1 MVDNWICSDDQISCE
16 VLGMVLFFPL
26 YWTSYHAVMLQV
38 YDHMMTHKISETWCS
53 TCSLSQSQLSCWDVP
68 MQRICSLIWLL
79 QTFCLYSFELL
90 ATEYWFEP
98 GTHGRGTQESN
109 AGRLQR
115 TQGWSLKHRSLDG
128 VEAFQA
134 EIWTMDFHR
143 GSFLGTISWVHKDA
157 APQRGQISWVALAKE
172 TLC

>member
-1 MVDNWICSDDQISCE
+1 MFYLFLVSIST
-16 VLGMVLFFPL
+16 F
-26 YWTSYHAVMLQV
+26 MLR
-38 YDHMMTHKISETWCS
+38 
-53 TCSLSQSQLSCWDVP
+53 CWDVP
-68 MQRICSLIWLL
+68 LQLICSLIWLL

-98 GTHGRGTQESN
+98 GMRGRGTQESN
-109 AGRLQR
+109 AGRLQC

-134 EIWTMDFHR
+134 EIWTIDFHR

-157 APQRGQISWVALAKE
+157 APQRRQIFWVALAKE
-172 TLC
+172 TSCFRGWICAEIILFFIPNKCMPYKLKDYFIFNISHVSCDSW